1 MPDSIEQGCLRIFRE
16 MMGLAHIIN
25 VEKWGDARLL
35 VEPLDAIDVD
45 SLTLLEFVM
54 QIEDAYGVDLDEAA
68 VDSCDTISELSA
80 IIAEQKAR
88 PIDRSDVAAKSDID
102 QRTGEG
108 SRITYMR
115 DMEVK
120 HSC

>member
-16 MMGLAHIIN
+16 LMGLAHTIH
-25 VEKWGDARLL
+25 VENWDDARLL
-35 VEPLDAIDVD
+35 AEPLDAIDVD

-80 IIAEQKAR
+80 IVAAQKAR
-88 PIDRSDVAAKSDID
+88 PIDRSDVASKSDID

-108 SRITYMR
+108 SRISYMKG
-115 DMEVK
+115 MEIK